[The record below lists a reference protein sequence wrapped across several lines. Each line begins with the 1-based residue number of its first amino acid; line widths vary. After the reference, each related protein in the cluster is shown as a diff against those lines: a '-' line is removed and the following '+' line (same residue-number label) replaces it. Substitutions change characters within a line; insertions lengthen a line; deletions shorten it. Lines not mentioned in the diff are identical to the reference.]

1 MILIEVYITSVSI
14 TTLFLLITNLPDTL
28 NTAKSKIVGKDFAG
42 REKTIR

>member
-14 TTLFLLITNLPDTL
+14 STLFLLITNLPDTL
-28 NTAKSKIVGKDFAG
+28 NTGKSKIVGKDFAG